1 MDKLQKRTN
10 IILILVMMLALLM
23 STFVSRVYANNSYD
37 YTYIGVEK
45 YGENDGDTSTALM
58 KVKDSSNKIFNVY
71 CIDRNSFVKDNYK
84 YSIVNVSDANYYS
97 IENANKIRNIV
108 LNAYPYI
115 ELQNLRI
122 MSGIPNLT
130 EEQAIAGAQ
139 AAIWN
144 YSNDSRQTALI
155 GNSKSLYD
163 WYLRLP
169 GKLIVKTTVANIDMT
184 QEKTINQGKYEIK
197 ISYKTNGTNEDGSQ
211 INLGYNFD
219 KDLAKEYGAIVED
232 LGKDANSYQVIKV
245 SNLPEKATFN
255 INVTGIQNLSR
266 DAYFYMPQEGDIP
279 VQSLV
284 GVRNDSINIS
294 NAMAVNLEQVGGYNL
309 TIKKVDSLTLAG
321 IANAE
326 FQIASDKNFT
336 KNLLS
341 IKTGNDGTVIV
352 PNLTKGLWYVKE
364 TKAPSGYIPDTEI
377 KQVYINEQN
386 IQVQYK
392 NAKYGEVDVYKIDEN
407 NNPVKGAKFNIYK
420 GKTITDENL
429 VKKDLESNEN
439 GNVIISDLLPGD
451 YTLIE
456 TYAPDGYIMN
466 ADFIYFTVQNY
477 KTTKITHVNET
488 VGYCSM
494 NLYKKDAVTNE
505 QLDGGRFA
513 IYTDENYQNKIAEV
527 VSSKDNAASV
537 NSLRPGTYYVKE
549 IEPPEGYLLDS
560 APKKV
565 TLTKNQ
571 TAEIVFYNSQNYST
585 AGNYASIL
593 IAGIALLIIAGGII
607 AARKIQTKNRR
618 KNV

>member
-23 STFVSRVYANNSYD
+23 STFVSKVYANNSYD
-37 YTYIGVEK
+37 YTYMGVEK
-45 YGENDGDTSTALM
+45 YGESDGDTPTALM
-58 KVKDSSNKIFNVY
+58 KVEDSSDKIFNVY

-97 IENANKIRNIV
+97 TENANKIRNIV

-130 EEQAIAGAQ
+130 DEQAIAGAQ

-144 YSNDSRQTALI
+144 YSNDSRQTALT

-197 ISYKTNGTNEDGSQ
+197 ISYKANATNEDGSQ
-211 INLGYNFD
+211 INLTYSFD
-219 KDLAKEYGAIVED
+219 KDLAKQYGAIVED
-232 LGKDANSYQVIKV
+232 LGKDANSYEVIKV
-245 SNLPEKATFN
+245 SNLPEQANFN
-255 INVTGIQNLSR
+255 INVTGTQNLSK
-266 DAYFYMPQEGDIP
+266 DAYFYMPQQGDIP

-309 TIKKVDSLTLAG
+309 TIKKVDSLSLAG

-341 IKTGNDGTVIV
+341 IKTGTDGTAVV

-377 KQVYINEQN
+377 KQVYINEQD

-527 VSSKDNAASV
+527 VSSKDNAVSV

-565 TLTKNQ
+565 TLIKNQ